1 MHRSPSVRIVRRPGV
16 REPLRARVLIV
27 IASACALVAGCAGPS
42 NPTPTA
48 LVLTPV
54 ASGFE
59 SPLGLAHAGDG
70 SGRLFVVERRGRVR
84 AVVEGAVQSDPYLDV
99 SAVLGAPSGENGLL
113 GLAFHPAFAD
123 TGRVFVHYVDGAR
136 GNVLA
141 ELRADP
147 PSAATVDA
155 ATLEV
160 LLRVEAPTA
169 FHLGGHIA
177 FGPDGYLYMAL
188 GDGGVWA
195 SAQDLAS
202 PYGGLLRLDVD
213 GATVPSVPAD
223 NPFVGVAGARPETW
237 VYGLRNPW
245 RFSFD
250 AATGDL
256 WIADVGE
263 DAVEEVNVLPAGS
276 PGGANY
282 GWPIMEG
289 DRCLPGTQCDP
300 TGLTLP
306 DFVYTHASGWGSSVT
321 GGAVYRGSAIPELYG
336 SYVFGDFVSGRLFV
350 VPSGAG
356 GTAPAPLLQTPY
368 RIASFGEDEALEIHL
383 VDFAGGV
390 LYRLAPAGP

>member
-1 MHRSPSVRIVRRPGV
+1 MAMPGRRTKIVATVGPASDPPAVLQGLFEAGADV
-16 REPLRARVLIV
+16 ARV
-27 IASACALVAGCAGPS
+27 
-42 NPTPTA
+42 
-48 LVLTPV
+48 
-54 ASGFE
+54 
-59 SPLGLAHAGDG
+59 GLAHGPIEATLDRIARIRAAADAVGRPVGVMADLPGPKVRTAPFDEDGVVLPPGASVHLVEAGPGDH
-70 SGRLFVVERRGRVR
+70 STA
-84 AVVEGAVQSDPYLDV
+84 AVIGVQL
-99 SAVLGAPSGENGLL
+99 AGGLGALCPG
-113 GLAFHPAFAD
+113 D
-123 TGRVFVHYVDGAR
+123 R
-136 GNVLA
+136 
-141 ELRADP
+141 
-147 PSAATVDA
+147 
-155 ATLEV
+155 
-160 LLRVEAPTA
+160 
-169 FHLGGHIA
+169 I
-177 FGPDGYLYMAL
+177 AL